1 MENGSI
7 LYLLLIGVFLEGAL
21 VLYAFSTYCFYFKI
35 SGKKL
40 PPCHHALGLSVS
52 WAPFY

>member
-1 MENGSI
+1 MGNGSI
-7 LYLLLIGVFLEGAL
+7 LYLLLKGVFLEGAL
-21 VLYAFSTYCFYFKI
+21 VLYAFSTYFFYFKV

-40 PPCHHALGLSVS
+40 PPCCHALGLSVI